1 MTPENRPAVTP
12 QSDAAL
18 LEMRGITKTFP
29 GVRALDGVSFD
40 LRAGEI
46 HALVGENGAG
56 KSTLMKVLGGVY
68 PHGSYG
74 GEILLGGEA
83 RRFNGVRDAEA
94 AGVRVIFQE
103 LSLVKDLSVAE
114 NIFLGREPRR
124 FGVIRRE
131 ELYSRAQKLLDELNL
146 RVDPHTPV
154 GILGI
159 GQQQL
164 VEIAKAISQ
173 EANILVLDE
182 PTAALADEEVET
194 LFRILERFRARGVGM
209 IYISHKLDEVFRIS
223 DRITVLRDGRTV
235 GTDATAALDEARV
248 IARMVGRE
256 VGQIF
261 PEPQHE
267 RGEVVFEARGVTVE
281 DPDVRGK
288 LLVDN
293 VSFTVRRGEVL
304 GIAGLMGAGRSDLLM
319 SIFGAHAGRTSGQ
332 IFVEGRS
339 VRITRPSDAIAEGVG
354 FVTEDRKR
362 YGLILDQTI
371 LRNMTLAGLARLSGR
386 YVTDEDREAAA
397 GGQAARDLRVKAN
410 SVYTVVGTLSGGN
423 QQKVVL
429 AKWLLTNPRVL
440 FLDEPTR
447 GIDVGAK
454 QEIYAQI
461 NRLASEGLAIVLVS
475 SELPEVLGL
484 SDRVLVLHEGRATG
498 EFQRAEASPEAV
510 MACATGHKKVTSDV

>member
-1 MTPENRPAVTP
+1 
-12 QSDAAL
+12 
-18 LEMRGITKTFP
+18 
-29 GVRALDGVSFD
+29 
-40 LRAGEI
+40 
-46 HALVGENGAG
+46 
-56 KSTLMKVLGGVY
+56 
-68 PHGSYG
+68 
-74 GEILLGGEA
+74 
-83 RRFNGVRDAEA
+83 
-94 AGVRVIFQE
+94 
-103 LSLVKDLSVAE
+103 LSVAE
-114 NIFLGREPRR
+114 NIFLGRAPRR
-124 FGVIRRE
+124 LGVIRWE

-146 RVDPHTPV
+146 RVDPRTPV
-154 GILGI
+154 GNLGI

-194 LFRILERFRARGVGM
+194 LFRILRRFRERGVGM
-209 IYISHKLDEVFRIS
+209 VYISHKLDEVFRIS

-235 GTDATAALDEARV
+235 GTHDRADLDEARV
-248 IARMVGRE
+248 IALMVGRE

-261 PEPQHE
+261 PEPKHE
-267 RGEVVFEARGVTVE
+267 RGDVVFEARGVTVE
-281 DPDVRGK
+281 DPEVKGK

-293 VSFTVRRGEVL
+293 VSFSVRRGEVL

-319 SIFGAHAGRTSGQ
+319 AIFGAHAGRTTSE
-332 IFVEGRS
+332 IFVEGKPI
-339 VRITRPSDAIAEGVG
+339 RIARPSDAIAHGVG

-362 YGLILDQTI
+362 YGLVLDQTI

-386 YVTDEDREAAA
+386 YVTDEEREAAA
-397 GGQAARDLRVKAN
+397 GERAARDLRVKAN

-454 QEIYAQI
+454 QEIYAEI

-484 SDRVLVLHEGRATG
+484 SDRVLVLHEGRLTG
-498 EFQRAEASPEAV
+498 EFRRSEATPEAV
-510 MACATGHKKVTSDV
+510 MACATGHARRTA